1 VQRPPCTSR
10 VLARILSIHTVIQR
24 TMTTAPPNGT
34 ACLSDS
40 GESSAERRRRATQ
53 LGRQITELAGH
64 LNAAQYRFLV
74 LVEQHD
80 REGCWI
86 DDGGAVSCAH
96 WLNWKCGIDLGAA
109 REKVR
114 VAHALAALPAISAA
128 MAAGELSYSKVRA
141 LTRVATADT
150 EGALLRM
157 ARNGTAV
164 DVERIVRGY
173 RRAQEVLEVGRE
185 AAQFAARTVHWYHD
199 DDGSLVLKACLPAEA
214 GAVLVKAL
222 EAAAPDGRLR
232 HREADVPA
240 EASSSKP
247 PADGRSAA
255 SQSRADALVAMAE
268 GFLAGQAS
276 TLGSGARRQIVVHV
290 DAATLLRREGGRCEL
305 EAGPSIAVET
315 ARRLGCDASRLT
327 IIENQRGEPLD
338 VGRRTRTIPPA
349 IYRALRA
356 RDKGC
361 RFPGCTHSRFVDGH
375 HIRHW
380 ADGGATR
387 LSNLVLLCRFH
398 HRQVHEGGVRVT
410 RLDDGALRFT
420 RTDDGQVL
428 ERAPRTRGN
437 LEALRSIHARQGL
450 AITPSTARAVRSPGG
465 SALPGHGY
473 P

>member
-1 VQRPPCTSR
+1 MSTSR
-10 VLARILSIHTVIQR
+10 STATVR
-24 TMTTAPPNGT
+24 P
-34 ACLSDS
+34 SS
-40 GESSAERRRRATQ
+40 GDASSSERRRRATR

-114 VAHALAALPAISAA
+114 VAHALAGLPAISAA

-150 EGALLRM
+150 ECALLRM

-173 RRAQEVLEVGRE
+173 RRAQEALEVGRE

-199 DDGSLVLKACLPAEA
+199 DDGSLVLKARLPAEA
-214 GAVLVKAL
+214 GALLVKAL
-222 EAAAPDGRLR
+222 EAATPDWRLR
-232 HREADVPA
+232 HRTTDVAA
-240 EASSSKP
+240 EASPSEP
-247 PADGRSAA
+247 HADKRSAA
-255 SQSRADALVAMAE
+255 SQCRADALVAMAE
-268 GFLAGQAS
+268 GFLAGNAS
-276 TLGSGARRQIVVHV
+276 ALGGGARQQIVVHV

-327 IIENQRGEPLD
+327 IIEDRRGEPLD
-338 VGRRTRTIPPA
+338 VGRRSRTIPPA
-349 IYRALRA
+349 IHRALRA

-361 RFPGCTHSRFVDGH
+361 RYPGCTHSRFVDGH

-380 ADGGATR
+380 ADGGETR

-420 RTDDGQVL
+420 RTDDGKILQ
-428 ERAPRTRGN
+428 RAPRTHGS
-437 LEALRSIHARQGL
+437 LAALRSLHARQGI
-450 AITPSTARAVRSPGG
+450 AITPTTVRGIRSSGG
-465 SALPGHGY
+465 SAPPGHGY